1 MKISVITRC
10 TRQHN
15 LKTVKD
21 SVFNNVPKN
30 VKIDW
35 HVIFDVN
42 TLKDIDAEIL
52 GNLKDNNTTY
62 HFERGDKQGM
72 LYPQSSKLIE
82 KLKTT
87 WVYFLDDDNIMHPEF
102 YKVISNKIKDN
113 PEKMVHVVSQTVD
126 GKDFS
131 GLKFRIAAP
140 QYVKRSGIDLAQYIV
155 HSDVYNK
162 FGYKFQP
169 DYCADGILI
178 EQVKKDHPEW
188 FTYTIEELS
197 YYNALEKK
205 STAKVPKILY
215 IGSDEPELK
224 SYKVLYY
231 EADNLDVKYLKSEDN
246 INTHLASFKPDCI
259 ITRGDSWEEFPEMAS
274 MPLQFRRKWI
284 NIPPHVHIEE
294 VGQSAYQCSM
304 VTMLN
309 PDSLEDSEMISYFT
323 PIYNTGDKLYNTY
336 QSLLEQTYSN
346 WEWVLVN
353 DSSDGGR
360 TLKIA
365 EDIASRDPRVKVYDF
380 REKSGGNIGE
390 VKWRCCT
397 LAKGYIL
404 AELDHDDLLVPWCTE
419 DLYKASKKH
428 PEAGFFFNDTLEVNE
443 QWECQTYPDGFAF
456 SYGKY
461 RDERYKGKMMK
472 VATQHNLNPIT
483 IRHIV
488 GVPNHVR
495 AWRRS
500 TYFEIGGHNR
510 NLTIADDYELVV
522 RTFLKAITC
531 KIPKLGYVQFL
542 YNNANGQNTH
552 DMARADIQR
561 RVRTIGYYYNE
572 QIKNRFEELG
582 LKDWAYEENPNA
594 PLNSNPRYGDAEM
607 VANIIYNENE

>member
-1 MKISVITRC
+1 MKINIITRC

-15 LKTVKD
+15 LKTVKE
-21 SVFNNVPKN
+21 SIFNNIPKG
-30 VKIDW
+30 VKVNW
-35 HVIFDVN
+35 HVMFDVN
-42 TLKDIDAEIL
+42 TLKDIDAEML
-52 GNLKDNNTTY
+52 GDLKDNNTEY

-82 KLKTT
+82 SFKDV
-87 WVYFLDDDNIMHPEF
+87 WVYFLDDDNILHPNF
-102 YKVISNKIKDN
+102 YSSILPKTKEL
-113 PEKMVHVVSQTVD
+113 PEKLVHVFSQRVD
-126 GKDFS
+126 KKDFS
-131 GLKFRIAAP
+131 GLEFRLAHP
-140 QYVKRSGIDLAQYIV
+140 DLVKRSEIDLAQFIV
-155 HSDVYNK
+155 KSEVYNK
-162 FGYKFQP
+162 FGYKFKP

-188 FTYTIEELS
+188 FSYIVDELC

-205 STAKVPKILY
+205 SSAKVPKILY
-215 IGSDEPELK
+215 IGKDEPELK
-224 SYKVLYY
+224 SFKVLHY
-231 EADNLDVKYLKSEDN
+231 EADNLEVKYLKSDEN
-246 INTHLASFKPDCI
+246 INIHISSFKPDCI
-259 ITRGDSWEEFPEMAS
+259 ITRGDSWEDFKVLAS

-284 NIPPHVHIEE
+284 NIPENVSIQE

-304 VTMLN
+304 YSMLSQ
-309 PDSLEDSEMISYFT
+309 DSLEDSEMISYFT
-323 PIYNTGDKLYNTY
+323 PIYNTGDKLWNTY
-336 QSLLEQTYSN
+336 KSLLEQTYTN

-353 DSSDGGR
+353 DSTDGGR

-365 EDIASRDPRVKVYDF
+365 EKIASNDPRVKVYDF

-390 VKWRCCT
+390 VKWRACS

-443 QWECQTYPDGFAF
+443 NWEYQTYPEGFAF
-456 SYGKY
+456 AYGQY
-461 RDERYKGKMMK
+461 RDEMYKGKMMK
-472 VATQHNLNPIT
+472 VATQHNINPKT

-510 NLTIADDYELVV
+510 NLTIADDYELIV
-522 RTFLKAITC
+522 RTFLKTITC

-542 YNNANGQNTH
+542 YNNATGQNTH
-552 DMARADIQR
+552 DLARADIQR

-572 QIKNRFEELG
+572 QIKDRFEELG
-582 LKDWAYEENPNA
+582 LKDWAYEENPDA
-594 PLNSNPRYGDAEM
+594 PLNATPRYGDAEM
-607 VANIIYNENE
+607 AANITYNENE